1 MVSIFESS
9 YFSKTIKKLKQKL
22 FIVYILAEICF
33 IRFRLSLVADPK
45 VGMNLELTT
54 INETSK
60 WSFSCFRVSE
70 HFPSTEILKLYTT
83 VVKIMASL
91 LT

>member
-60 WSFSCFRVSE
+60 WSFSCFGVSE